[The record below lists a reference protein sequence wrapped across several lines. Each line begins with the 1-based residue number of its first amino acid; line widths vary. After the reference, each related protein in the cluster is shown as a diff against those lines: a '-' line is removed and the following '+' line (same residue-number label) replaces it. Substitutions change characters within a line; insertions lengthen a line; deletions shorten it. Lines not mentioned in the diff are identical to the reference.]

1 MKKFFL
7 LPFLFAFLLSSCLN
21 EEGEGGTSV
30 VQGKVY
36 KVYHL
41 NDSYSFEADTFPAA
55 KEDVYIVYGNDEIYG
70 DKMETGYDGF
80 FRFSY
85 LRPGKYVVYAY
96 STATNSQKLAEMDT
110 VTVSNGKTAQTR
122 DIYIHEGKSYNT
134 SYVKG
139 AVYVRYYNKGSAI
152 TQLKPGYDIRVYIRE
167 KGAPYHFD
175 EIRTSLDGEY
185 MFRNLKVGEYE
196 VFVYT
201 EDPYTEALSPVIQ
214 TISVTSLGE
223 VFTLTTPFEIIVTV

>member
-1 MKKFFL
+1 MKKFLFL
-7 LPFLFAFLLSSCLN
+7 TFIILLLLSCVN
-21 EEGEGGTSV
+21 DEGEGGTCT

-41 NDSYSFEADTFPAA
+41 SDSYQFETDTFPAA
-55 KEDVYIVYGNDEIYG
+55 KEDVYIVYGNNEIYG

-85 LRPGKYVVYAY
+85 LRPGKYTVYAY
-96 STATNSQKLAEMDT
+96 STAANSQKLAVMDT
-110 VTVSNGKTAQTR
+110 ITVTNGKTAQTA
-122 DIYIHEGKSYNT
+122 DIYIHEGKAYNT

-139 AVYVRYYNKGSAI
+139 NVYVRYYNKGAAI
-152 TQLKPGYDIRVYIRE
+152 TALKPGYDIRVYIRM
-167 KGAPYHFD
+167 KGATYHFD
-175 EIRTSLDGEY
+175 EVRTSLDGQF
-185 MFRNLKVGEYE
+185 MFNHLSPGDYE

-214 TISVTSLGE
+214 SITVTQTGQVYSL
-223 VFTLTTPFEIIVTV
+223 TSNFEIIVTV